1 MSFFDNVLLSSICV
15 LFPILVYVIYL
26 AYSNVN
32 NYCKNFDDT
41 IFEFVLLSSIFL
53 LIKLNGETN
62 NIFTIIFINIPLLF
76 SYIRNKKVFSLLLST
91 VIIIYVNIFLNYNIF
106 LLLVEYLSYFIL
118 HFIFYKQNKKPLYT
132 ISWFTLVKAFFFSLH
147 IYYTQINS
155 NIIEIF
161 NPVFIVL
168 ISFYICSFLYY
179 YLLLTCEQIVDLNN
193 TFKQLEKEKT
203 LRNSLFKLTHE
214 IKNPIAVCKGYLDMI
229 DLDNK
234 KKSKRYVNIIKSE
247 IDRSLN
253 VISDFMEYSKVKI
266 NKEIFDLVMLMD
278 EIYDSFEI
286 LLKDKNIKFNYENK
300 YDEIY
305 LWGDFDRLKQVF
317 VNVIK
322 NSIEAIEDD
331 GIINMNVLLSEK
343 KAIITLSD
351 NGSGMDEDTLNN
363 VKEMFFTTKRN
374 GTGLGVALSN
384 EIIVAHGGTL
394 RYESKKGKGTKCII
408 ELPI

>member
-1 MSFFDNVLLSSICV
+1 MDKIIFNIMVE
-15 LFPILVYVIYL
+15 LFPILMYL
-26 AYSNVN
+26 VFCCYNSLCNKKIEKIVFIITLLTSLYLSFYFNIGN
-32 NYCKNFDDT
+32 N
-41 IFEFVLLSSIFL
+41 EL
-53 LIKLNGETN
+53 LI
-62 NIFTIIFINIPLLF
+62 FCNIPVLICYFKKEGLFGFILSILVIMF
-76 SYIRNKKVFSLLLST
+76 SYFKYDINLYI
-91 VIIIYVNIFLNYNIF
+91 VILK
-106 LLLVEYLSYFIL
+106 YLSYLVMYIL
-118 HFIFYKQNKKPLYT
+118 LYKKKEFNYL
-132 ISWFTLVKAFFFSLH
+132 FFKLSA
-147 IYYTQINS
+147 
-155 NIIEIF
+155 IIQGF
-161 NPVFIVL
+161 F
-168 ISFYICSFLYY
+168 ISFEYFMNSYSSIDKIFELFLYILIIY
-179 YLLLTCEQIVDLNN
+179 GLTFFCLYL
-193 TFKQLEKEKT
+193 FKLADNISSLYLMVNKVQEENKLK
-203 LRNSLFKLTHE
+203 NSLFKLTHE